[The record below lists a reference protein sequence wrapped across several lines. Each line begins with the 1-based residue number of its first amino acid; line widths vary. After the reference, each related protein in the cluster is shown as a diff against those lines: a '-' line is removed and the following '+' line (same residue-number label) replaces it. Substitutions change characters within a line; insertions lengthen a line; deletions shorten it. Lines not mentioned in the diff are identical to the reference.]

1 MAFGKKNHVNLDPLS
16 YSSCLLGEAKV
27 GKEQPISEPVLTEN
41 GWKPMGD
48 IKIGTKVYGRDGKL
62 HNVIGVYPQ
71 GIKDVYEITFRD
83 GTKTRC
89 GLEHLWKVYTKKQ
102 RELNRKDGADRHK
115 VIPLKDIIKDYK
127 RYIANPRHS
136 NGGYFMYKYS
146 IPINKAIEFDN
157 NKNLP
162 IDSYALGLLLGDGG
176 FTGNVVTFTNAEQEL
191 FDELSDLLK
200 KNDIELHYKK
210 FNNHKQA
217 NLTSVSNDN
226 RNQLIRYLKELN
238 LIGCDSRQK
247 FIPDI
252 YLKSSINN
260 RIKLLSGI
268 VNTDGHVKDDGM
280 GIIVSTYSER
290 LAKDIAE
297 LARSLGFV
305 VSILDYDRTS
315 INSTKKY
322 KDEIEYRVSII
333 SSDYSMLHL
342 SSKHKSKLKE
352 KNIEYVKS
360 IKNIQLIGKE
370 ESQCIM
376 LDGNEHLYIT
386 NDYIVT
392 HNTTLVKEVCE
403 KLVGEDGY
411 MFLELGQERGGDAI
425 EGINHVNCPEWEME
439 YDELTNSA
447 GFSDVCEDIIENKTS
462 EYPDLKVVIWDT
474 YDQLITLAEQES
486 IAQWNKECR
495 DTGHPEKVAKSIN
508 AAWGGFGKG
517 EKKAIELMFDMKA
530 RLKRVGV
537 ETFVIGHVKT
547 KDVTDVV
554 SGEAYQILTSDQ
566 QQNYFNALKKNLH
579 FLGLAY
585 IDRTIAKEKT
595 GKQVIKGKKKVDE
608 EVNKVKE
615 ESRKIKFRDD
625 NYAVDSG
632 SRFADIV
639 PEINLDADEFIKA
652 LTDAI
657 LTEQKKSG
665 MSVKQAQAE
674 QDKIK
679 KAEEKRIA
687 EAEKKNNEKKE
698 VDGIVAEIIQFF
710 TENKSD
716 VNVIKPILN
725 KMKELGYANPKEID
739 SLEDAQVILAM
750 TQQN

>member
-1 MAFGKKNHVNLDPLS
+1 MAFRKKNHVNLDPLS

-27 GKEQPISEPVLTEN
+27 GK
-41 GWKPMGD
+41 
-48 IKIGTKVYGRDGKL
+48 
-62 HNVIGVYPQ
+62 
-71 GIKDVYEITFRD
+71 
-83 GTKTRC
+83 
-89 GLEHLWKVYTKKQ
+89 
-102 RELNRKDGADRHK
+102 
-115 VIPLKDIIKDYK
+115 
-127 RYIANPRHS
+127 
-136 NGGYFMYKYS
+136 
-146 IPINKAIEFDN
+146 
-157 NKNLP
+157 
-162 IDSYALGLLLGDGG
+162 
-176 FTGNVVTFTNAEQEL
+176 
-191 FDELSDLLK
+191 
-200 KNDIELHYKK
+200 
-210 FNNHKQA
+210 
-217 NLTSVSNDN
+217 
-226 RNQLIRYLKELN
+226 
-238 LIGCDSRQK
+238 
-247 FIPDI
+247 
-252 YLKSSINN
+252 
-260 RIKLLSGI
+260 
-268 VNTDGHVKDDGM
+268 
-280 GIIVSTYSER
+280 
-290 LAKDIAE
+290 
-297 LARSLGFV
+297 
-305 VSILDYDRTS
+305 
-315 INSTKKY
+315 
-322 KDEIEYRVSII
+322 
-333 SSDYSMLHL
+333 
-342 SSKHKSKLKE
+342 
-352 KNIEYVKS
+352 
-360 IKNIQLIGKE
+360 
-370 ESQCIM
+370 
-376 LDGNEHLYIT
+376 
-386 NDYIVT
+386 
-392 HNTTLVKEVCE
+392 TTLVKEVCE

-425 EGINHVNCPEWEME
+425 EGINHVNCPEWEIE

-474 YDQLITLAEQES
+474 YDQLITIAEKES

-495 DTGHPEKVAKSIN
+495 DSGHPEKVAKSIN

-517 EKKAIELMFDMKA
+517 EKKAIELMFDMKD

-554 SGEAYQILTSDQ
+554 SGETYQTLTSDQ

-595 GKQVIKGKKKVDE
+595 GRQVIKGKKKVDE

-665 MSVKQAQAE
+665 MTVKQTQAE

-698 VDGIVAEIIQFF
+698 LDKVVADIIKFF
-710 TENKSD
+710 AENKSD

-725 KMKELGYANPKEID
+725 KVKELGYANPKEID
-739 SLEDAQVILAM
+739 SVEDAQIILAM